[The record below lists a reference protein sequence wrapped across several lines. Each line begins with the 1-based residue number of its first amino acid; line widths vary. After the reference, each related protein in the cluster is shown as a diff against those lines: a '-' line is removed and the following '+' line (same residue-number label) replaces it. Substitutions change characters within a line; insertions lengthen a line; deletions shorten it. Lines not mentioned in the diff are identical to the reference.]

1 MSIHRRGRGKK
12 LYKRLYTFPP
22 MVRYRCRA
30 PMLVFSPTDA
40 AVRAVLLMLD
50 RDTQRVDRLFD
61 ITKSLRLTPGYAC
74 VAGSKVNSVNTLYL
88 VIESV
93 RLNTKPAA
101 RPALQLSRTAQ
112 EDSAMP

>member
-61 ITKSLRLTPGYAC
+61 ITKSLRLTRGHAC
-74 VAGSKVNSVNTLYL
+74 VAGGKVNSVNTLYL

-93 RLNTKPAA
+93 KLDTKHSRSSNA
-101 RPALQLSRTAQ
+101 PALPDGAGG
-112 EDSAMP
+112 

>member
-1 MSIHRRGRGKK
+1 MNHPSAGRGKK

-22 MVRYRCRA
+22 MVRYRCLA

-40 AVRAVLLMLD
+40 AVCAVLLLLD

-61 ITKSLRLTPGYAC
+61 ITKSLRLTPGHAC

-93 RLNTKPAA
+93 RLDTKH
-101 RPALQLSRTAQ
+101 SRSSNAPTLPDGAGG
-112 EDSAMP
+112 